1 VRDFSKIK
9 IPRALLMI
17 FFSSL
22 LISACATT
30 YQYQDIASEV
40 TVPSNLATKIEK
52 RYSIYSKKYLIELPE
67 SRHVGNN
74 AYSYITPSECKYN
87 NSFKGI
93 ISLNEY
99 QNVLNILRPYHAAI
113 DLLSRKKS
121 NYSFKRL
128 SNIKQDN
135 LNRLNKKR
143 DALISQ
149 FSKERLKREP
159 ALKLANQIKVIEYEI
174 DYIQNAQLLDPR
186 NLVKDHREFRKSYQ
200 VMLDNAAD
208 NITSFTESGIS
219 GLRTL
224 SNIENGVYNSSSNCV
239 KWKPDLL
246 ANYPNRNELIRD
258 IESQPFHSNKFEQ
271 ALFEKMKAIIKT
283 SSNEINI
290 YVQQINK
297 PIGLFAALIPF
308 RGYERSKLITKA
320 LEEEGIIDKLNIK
333 LITLR
338 KEAAIKNKK
347 IKEIHKKKYE
357 QKERNREAEI
367 DALLEKID

>member
-1 VRDFSKIK
+1 MRNFSKIK

-67 SRHVGNN
+67 SRHIGNN
-74 AYSYITPSECKYN
+74 AYSYITPSECKYI

-149 FSKERLKREP
+149 FSKKRLKREP

-174 DYIQNAQLLDPR
+174 DYIQNALLLDPR
-186 NLVKDHREFRKSYQ
+186 NLVKDHREFRRSYQ

-239 KWKPDLL
+239 EWKPDLL

-290 YVQQINK
+290 YVQQINE

-338 KEAAIKNKK
+338 KEAAIKNK
-347 IKEIHKKKYE
+347 
-357 QKERNREAEI
+357 
-367 DALLEKID
+367 